1 MFAGLV
7 TVDENNFLNPDFRT
21 GINRILNNRQ
31 TVEGKKPFVKS
42 FLLPEGFWLKVRLRA
57 KYKLQVFLS
66 CKTPIIHNVTQCP
79 KSYHKKTIRQA
90 KNNPCT
96 TLKSKEFD
104 FNRLP

>member
-42 FLLPEGFWLKVRLRA
+42 FCCRKV
-57 KYKLQVFLS
+57 S
-66 CKTPIIHNVTQCP
+66 G
-79 KSYHKKTIRQA
+79 
-90 KNNPCT
+90 
-96 TLKSKEFD
+96 
-104 FNRLP
+104 